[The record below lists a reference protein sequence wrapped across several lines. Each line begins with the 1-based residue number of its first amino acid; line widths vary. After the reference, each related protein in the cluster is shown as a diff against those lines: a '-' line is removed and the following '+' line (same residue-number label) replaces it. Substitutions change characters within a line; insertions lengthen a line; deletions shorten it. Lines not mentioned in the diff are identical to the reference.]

1 MTSHIDSAT
10 LITDPSGTM
19 IASKP
24 VIAILTAA
32 LILAGCS
39 AASRLESAFGAKYK
53 YTYVLVSPTPAGKRA
68 YLDKRIKIL
77 FLIDDG
83 AVRFKLTN
91 RSGENMTIDWSR
103 ASIGVLGRFYPVRNT
118 SSYYAQDSNSIY
130 SPPIPPN
137 GYVIDLAIPA
147 QNVSYTGSQWRER
160 DLLPTTDRHS
170 AATRARILGEKGKNI
185 DLLLPM
191 DFEHSGTVDY
201 AFRFTITA
209 VNELPWNRYRK
220 PHRPPAPKPVNPVK
234 FTTNDQWITAAIVL
248 GVVGISAVLLTQ
260 KKSPPSE

>member
-1 MTSHIDSAT
+1 
-10 LITDPSGTM
+10 M
-19 IASKP
+19 IASKS
-24 VIAILTAA
+24 AFALLTAA
-32 LILAGCS
+32 LMLAGCS

-53 YTYVLVSPTPAGKRA
+53 YTYALVSPTPAGKRA

-77 FLIDDG
+77 FLVDDG
-83 AVRFKLTN
+83 AIRFKLTN
-91 RSGENMTIDWSR
+91 LSGENMTIDWSK

-118 SSYYAQDSNSIY
+118 SSYYAQDSIIVP

-147 QNVSYTGSQWRER
+147 QNVSYTGSQWQER

-170 AATRARILGEKGKNI
+170 PAMRTRILGEKGKNI
-185 DLLLPM
+185 DLLLPTE
-191 DFEHSGTVDY
+191 FERSGTVNY
-201 AFRFTITA
+201 TFRFAVTA

-260 KKSPPSE
+260 RKSPPSE